1 MSDDRVEAIRAVYDE
16 WGKGNFQAG
25 VDLYDPLA
33 LLVLDRQLPESGT
46 YLGIEEI
53 GRYMRTFLEAW
64 ETCTIKAE
72 DLSQAGESVIATV
85 VQKGKGK
92 GSGVMPADLRY
103 FHVWTFRGTR
113 VIRLDVL
120 RDRADALEAVG
131 IRD

>member
-1 MSDDRVEAIRAVYDE
+1 MSDDRVEVIRAVYDE
-16 WGKGNFQAG
+16 WGRGNFQAG
-25 VDLYDPLA
+25 VELYDPLA
-33 LLVLDRQLPESGT
+33 LLVLDRQLPEHGT

-85 VQKGKGK
+85 VQKGKGR
-92 GSGVMPADLRY
+92 GSGAMPADLRY
-103 FHVWTFRGTR
+103 FQVWTFRGER

-120 RDRADALEAVG
+120 RDRADALEAAG